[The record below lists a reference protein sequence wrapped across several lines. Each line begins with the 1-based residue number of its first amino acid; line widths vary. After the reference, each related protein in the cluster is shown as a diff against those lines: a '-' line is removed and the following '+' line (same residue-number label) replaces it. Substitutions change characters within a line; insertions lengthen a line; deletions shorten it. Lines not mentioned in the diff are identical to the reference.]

1 MDPYQNAPFILTA
14 DPNRLLKIRIAERSL
29 DQLFPRSLPPLAMIG

>member
-1 MDPYQNAPFILTA
+1 MDPHQNAPFILTA
-14 DPNRLLKIRIAERSL
+14 DPNRLKIRIAERSL